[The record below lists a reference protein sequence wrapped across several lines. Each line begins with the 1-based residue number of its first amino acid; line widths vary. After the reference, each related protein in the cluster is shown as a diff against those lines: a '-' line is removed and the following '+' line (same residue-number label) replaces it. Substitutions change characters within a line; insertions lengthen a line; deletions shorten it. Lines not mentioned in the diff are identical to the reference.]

1 MAWSRLSPEC
11 PRNPSSRTLEN
22 PRPPEATAAE
32 QDHEVHVQSSVSLD
46 GSSPVISDMI
56 EMKQKETSK
65 DPLLFTLCPHLGT
78 VVFLSRSEN
87 PCLQEESLE
96 LSILLRS

>member
-1 MAWSRLSPEC
+1 
-11 PRNPSSRTLEN
+11 
-22 PRPPEATAAE
+22 
-32 QDHEVHVQSSVSLD
+32 
-46 GSSPVISDMI
+46 MI

-65 DPLLFTLCPHLGT
+65 NPLFFTLCPHLGT